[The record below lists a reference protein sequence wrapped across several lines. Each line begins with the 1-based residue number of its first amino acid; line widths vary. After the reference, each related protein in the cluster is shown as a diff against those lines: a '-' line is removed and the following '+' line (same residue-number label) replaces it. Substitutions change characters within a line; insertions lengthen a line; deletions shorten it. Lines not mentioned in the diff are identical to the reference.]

1 MKRII
6 RQTRFMGFECQ
17 KLRCLSF
24 VFNSVSFP
32 SNSATIFSYVSWFIW
47 WFIKASF
54 RRIFFSSRAS
64 ISWIFLIKHQKCNNL
79 LCSCNIKKKLVFT
92 FIRKYIQY
100 VKLIIKVSQKNWI
113 MDYRITEQIEEVVTP
128 PFSVLKFSHA
138 ILLLVENIESID
150 TQNALDNFMNIHVL
164 SSWLSD
170 HIEQVNA
177 IPATVEAIKPLI
189 SRFGRLK
196 GLESEFNSNHSNH
209 NSRPDT
215 IVTTDEIFVGGT
227 SMAAIYALN
236 EDDQDPYVEQ
246 ILDMIKQY
254 QGKPLWY
261 SGAMHMMPPH
271 HCEWTLLC
279 KKGMKW
285 SISYLFIF
293 PCFLNVG
300 YII

>member
-1 MKRII
+1 
-6 RQTRFMGFECQ
+6 
-17 KLRCLSF
+17 
-24 VFNSVSFP
+24 
-32 SNSATIFSYVSWFIW
+32 
-47 WFIKASF
+47 
-54 RRIFFSSRAS
+54 
-64 ISWIFLIKHQKCNNL
+64 
-79 LCSCNIKKKLVFT
+79 
-92 FIRKYIQY
+92 
-100 VKLIIKVSQKNWI
+100 

-279 KKGMKW
+279 KRGMKW